1 MVERI
6 CGTPKAKFL
15 QICEMIGSTA
25 TPDRTM
31 TSMYALGWTQHT
43 PARRTSARWP

>member
-6 CGTPKAKFL
+6 TGTPKAKFL
-15 QICEMIGSTA
+15 QVCEMIASTS

-43 PARRTSARWP
+43 TGAQTSARWP